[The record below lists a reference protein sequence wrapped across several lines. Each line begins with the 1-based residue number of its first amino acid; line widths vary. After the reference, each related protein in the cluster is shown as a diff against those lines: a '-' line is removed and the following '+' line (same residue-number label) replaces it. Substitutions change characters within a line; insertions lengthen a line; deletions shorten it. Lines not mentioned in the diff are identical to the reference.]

1 MKTYDDKYLA
11 SLQQVFLGN
20 PDDLSFKKFFALEL
34 YKRKEYQDAYALL
47 IELYKEDK
55 DINIEK
61 ALNDIKSK
69 IPAGEKVIGFDIEYS
84 QEPDITKLDPHK
96 HKRTETITFSDIA
109 GMDDIKEAIRTDIIY
124 PFQHPEVYKQYNKK
138 SC

>member
-1 MKTYDDKYLA
+1 MESLTRYSDGKYTMKTYDDKYLA

-34 YKRKEYQDAYALL
+34 YKRKEYQDAYPLL
-47 IELYKEDK
+47 VELYKEDK

-69 IPAGEKVIGFDIEYS
+69 IPSGEKVIGFD
-84 QEPDITKLDPHK
+84 QKKLN
-96 HKRTETITFSDIA
+96 EILNIS
-109 GMDDIKEAIRTDIIY
+109 
-124 PFQHPEVYKQYNKK
+124 
-138 SC
+138 